1 MTTGRLLLDTH
12 VWLWLAF
19 GTPEKLRPGT
29 RKALEQAGASN
40 PLLVSIISVWEVAL
54 LESKKRLRLPMS
66 VNEWV
71 ERALDRPEIRLI
83 GLERARTVID
93 SCRLPGDFH
102 PDPADRLLVATA
114 QRENAVFVTRDRKI
128 LEYGGSGHVRVMAA
142 RAVREET
149 PLGNRKKAK
158 TNSSI
163 GPRAATAKGLR
174 QTRVLSLG
182 GGRIEIAITE
192 LASH

>member
-1 MTTGRLLLDTH
+1 MNTGRLLLDTH

-19 GTPEKLRPGT
+19 GTPEKLRPAT
-29 RKALEQAGASN
+29 RKAVERASVSS

-71 ERALDRPEIRLI
+71 ERALDRPEIRLV
-83 GLERARTVID
+83 GLEHASTVID

-114 QRENAVFVTRDRKI
+114 RRENAVFVTQDRKI
-128 LEYGGSGHVRVMAA
+128 LEYGATGHVRVLAA
-142 RAVREET
+142 
-149 PLGNRKKAK
+149 
-158 TNSSI
+158 
-163 GPRAATAKGLR
+163 
-174 QTRVLSLG
+174 
-182 GGRIEIAITE
+182 
-192 LASH
+192 